1 MSDIRIFLNGC
12 NGRMGK
18 VITDICSGE
27 QGITIVAGADTNAS
41 ASSASSSAYPVYT
54 AAADCRE
61 EFDVIIDFSH
71 VLAFP
76 FIMRFAEERKKPLVM
91 CTTGLSD
98 DDKKSLAA
106 LSAKSPVFYSANM
119 SLGINVLVNLAAKA
133 AEILYPGFDI
143 EIVEAHHNQ
152 KVDAPSGTA
161 LMIADALNDTLDNQM
176 EYVYDRH
183 DVRQKRD
190 PKEIGLHA
198 IRGGSIVGDHSV
210 IFAGPEE
217 VLTISHSAQTR
228 NVFARGAVAAARF
241 MSGKEAGM
249 YSMKDLIG

>member
-1 MSDIRIFLNGC
+1 MSETRIFLNGC

-18 VITDICSGE
+18 VITDICSRE
-27 QGITIVAGADTNAS
+27 QGITIVAGADTNAAAS
-41 ASSASSSAYPVYT
+41 SSASSSSYPVY
-54 AAADCRE
+54 AAAAECKE

-71 VLAFP
+71 VLALP
-76 FIMRFAEERKKPLVM
+76 FIMRFAEDKKKPLVM

-98 DDKKSLAA
+98 DDKKALVSL
-106 LSAKSPVFYSANM
+106 SEKSPVFYSANM
-119 SLGINVLVNLAAKA
+119 SLGINVLVNLAVKA

-183 DVRQKRD
+183 NVRQKRD

-210 IFAGPEE
+210 IFAGQEE

-228 NVFARGAVAAARF
+228 NVFARGAIAAARF
-241 MSGKEAGM
+241 MSGKEPGM
-249 YSMKDLIG
+249 

>member
-1 MSDIRIFLNGC
+1 
-12 NGRMGK
+12 MGK

-27 QGITIVAGADTNAS
+27 QGITIVAGADTNAAAS
-41 ASSASSSAYPVYT
+41 SSASSSSYPVYA
-54 AAADCRE
+54 AAADCKE

-71 VLAFP
+71 VLALP

-98 DDKKSLAA
+98 DDKKALAA
-106 LSAKSPVFYSANM
+106 LSEKSPVFYSANM
-119 SLGINVLVNLAAKA
+119 SLGINVLVSLAVKA

-161 LMIADALNDTLDNQM
+161 LMIADALNDALDNQM

-183 DVRQKRD
+183 EVRQKRD

-210 IFAGPEE
+210 IFAGQEE

-228 NVFARGAVAAARF
+228 NVFARGAIAAARF
-241 MSGKEAGM
+241 MSGKEPGM

>member
-1 MSDIRIFLNGC
+1 
-12 NGRMGK
+12 MGK

-27 QGITIVAGADTNAS
+27 QGITIVAGADTNAAAS
-41 ASSASSSAYPVYT
+41 SSASSSSYPVYA
-54 AAADCRE
+54 AAADCKE

-71 VLAFP
+71 VLALP

-98 DDKKSLAA
+98 DDKKALAA
-106 LSAKSPVFYSANM
+106 LSEKSPVFYSANM
-119 SLGINVLVNLAAKA
+119 SLGINVLVNLVSKA

-161 LMIADALNDTLDNQM
+161 LMIADALNDALDNQM

-183 DVRQKRD
+183 EVRQKRD

-210 IFAGPEE
+210 IFAGQEE

-228 NVFARGAVAAARF
+228 NVFARGAIAAARF
-241 MSGKEAGM
+241 MSGKEPGM

>member
-1 MSDIRIFLNGC
+1 MTDTRIFLNGC

-18 VITDICSGE
+18 VITEICSQE
-27 QGITIVAGADTNAS
+27 QGVVIAAGADTNA
-41 ASSASSSAYPVYT
+41 APSSFPVYA

-61 EFDVIIDFSH
+61 DFDVIIDFSH

-76 FIMRFAEERKKPLVM
+76 AVIQLAEGRKKPLVM
-91 CTTGLSD
+91 CTTGLSEEN
-98 DDKKSLAA
+98 KQALRSLSEKTA
-106 LSAKSPVFYSANM
+106 VFYSANM
-119 SLGINVLVNLAAKA
+119 SLGVNVLISLVKKA
-133 AEILYPGFDI
+133 ADILYPGFDI

-161 LMIADALNDTLDNQM
+161 LMIADEINDTLDNQL

-183 DVRQKRD
+183 NSRQKRD
-190 PKEIGLHA
+190 PRELGLHA
-198 IRGGSIVGDHSV
+198 IRGGSIVGEHSV

-217 VLTISHSAQTR
+217 VLTVSHSAQTR

-241 MSGKEAGM
+241 MCGKTSGM
-249 YSMKDLIG
+249 YSMKDLIN

>member
-18 VITDICSGE
+18 VITDICSLE
-27 QGITIVAGADTNAS
+27 QGVAIVAGADANA
-41 ASSASSSAYPVYT
+41 APSSFPVYPS
-54 AAADCRE
+54 AVDCQE

-71 VLAFP
+71 VLALP
-76 FIMRFAEERKKPLVM
+76 SVMQLAGDKKKPLVM

-98 DDKKSLAA
+98 DNKKDLTSLSEKTA
-106 LSAKSPVFYSANM
+106 VFYSANM
-119 SLGINVLVNLAAKA
+119 SLGVNVLISLAQKA
-133 AEILYPGFDI
+133 AAILYPGFDV

-152 KVDAPSGTA
+152 KIDAPSGTA
-161 LMIADALNDTLDNQM
+161 LMIADAINDTLDHQL

-190 PKEIGLHA
+190 PKELGLHS

-217 VLTISHSAQTR
+217 VITISHSAQTR
-228 NVFARGAVAAARF
+228 NVFARGAVAAARY
-241 MSGKEAGM
+241 MSGKTTGM
-249 YSMKDLIG
+249 YSMKDLID